1 MPLLA
6 LTAVFSQVKGLPAR
20 SRQSIV
26 ARLIP
31 EVRKYRRSRSN
42 QSNTRFQHF

>member
-20 SRQSIV
+20 SRQSIA
-26 ARLIP
+26 ARLIA
-31 EVRKYRRSRSN
+31 EIRKYRRSSSN
-42 QSNTRFQHF
+42 QSNMRFHDF